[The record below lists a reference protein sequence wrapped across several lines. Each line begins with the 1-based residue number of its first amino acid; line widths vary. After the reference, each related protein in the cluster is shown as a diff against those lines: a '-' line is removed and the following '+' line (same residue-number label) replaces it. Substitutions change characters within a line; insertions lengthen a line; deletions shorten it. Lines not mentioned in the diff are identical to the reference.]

1 MPLILNIMIYY
12 VFYYTPGDSMD
23 GSLLLLLMTIV
34 PALFGVVCYLVPGY
48 EIKKYVVILC
58 AIVLTVASLLVL
70 SGGSQQLTVES
81 IGLAGLS
88 VPLSPIILVLDYLL
102 LLAFLWYGIKDK
114 EYKAVLLVILQ
125 LIPLTYFEFFMPKA
139 AHAGAGTFVLDQ
151 LAIVMCL
158 IVSIIGSL
166 ILIYS
171 IGYMKEEKHVSSF
184 FLVMMVF
191 LGDMNALMFANDLVW
206 LFFFWEVTTLCSF
219 LLIRHYRDDVSIEAS
234 DRALWMNL
242 LGGVALIC
250 GIVLI
255 ESSYG
260 TTFLSELANLKAGL
274 PGFLSFLPAAAVAL
288 PFALLAFGAFTKSAL
303 IPFNSWLTGAM
314 VAPTPVSALLHSSTM
329 VNAGVYLLIRLAPLI
344 IGTFLSTMIA
354 VIGGFSFMF
363 CALLALSQTDSKR
376 ILAYSTISYL
386 GLIAM
391 CTGINTGLALTAAVA
406 LLVFHAVSKGL
417 LFLCVGE
424 VQHDTGARDIESMEG
439 LVTRMPL
446 VAYIMVIGLISLMA
460 PPFGVFVGKW
470 LAFQSVSTF
479 TSISLSLIDIF
490 FIIFGSIFSVFYY
503 SRWAGKLLATKPF
516 SEGKPAHHEWYME
529 LPLIVLVLGV
539 FVTVALTTFFF
550 SNLINLPPVYG
561 TEPSKLVMGW
571 SIQSAI
577 GGFSPLGFL
586 VIFLIIILVPVLV
599 IRVPKTAVTHTYAC
613 GTGEEPELGGGYFQS
628 MIGESVLLKYL
639 DPIGILLMVA
649 LLVAA
654 VI

>member
-1 MPLILNIMIYY
+1 
-12 VFYYTPGDSMD
+12 MD
-23 GSLLLLLMTIV
+23 VSLLLLLMTMV
-34 PALFGVVCYLVPGY
+34 PALLGIVCYLIPGY
-48 EIKKYVVILC
+48 ELKKYVVILC
-58 AIVLTVASLLVL
+58 SLVLTVASLLL
-70 SGGSQQLTVES
+70 LYGGQQTLTAES
-81 IGLAGLS
+81 IGLGGFS
-88 VPLSPIILVLDYLL
+88 VPLSPIILVLDFLL
-102 LLAFLWYGIKDK
+102 LLTFIYFGIKDK
-114 EYKAVLLVILQ
+114 EYKAVLLAILQ
-125 LIPLTYFEFFMPKA
+125 LIPLAYFEFIMPKT
-139 AHAGAGTFVLDQ
+139 AHAGGVTFVVDN

-171 IGYMKEEKHVSSF
+171 IGYMKGDKRVSPF

-191 LGDMNALMFANDLVW
+191 LGDMNALIFANDLTW
-206 LFFFWEVTTLCSF
+206 MFFFWEVTTLCSF
-219 LLIRHYRDDVSIEAS
+219 LLIRHYHDDASIKAS

-242 LGGVALIC
+242 LGGVSLIC
-250 GIVLI
+250 GILLI
-255 ESSYG
+255 EASYG
-260 TTFLSELANLKAGL
+260 TTFLSELTGMKAGL
-274 PGFLSFLPAAAVAL
+274 PGFLSFLPAAAIAL
-288 PFALLAFGAFTKSAL
+288 PFAFMAFGAFTKSAL
-303 IPFNSWLTGAM
+303 MPFNSWLTGAM

-329 VNAGVYLLIRLAPLI
+329 VNAGVYLLIRIAPLI
-344 IGTFLSTMIA
+344 VGSLLSTIIA

-363 CALLALSQTDSKR
+363 CAFLAVSQTDTKR

-391 CTGINTGLALTAAVA
+391 CAGINTGLALTAAVA

-417 LFLCVGE
+417 MFLCVGE
-424 VQHDTGARDIESMEG
+424 VQHETGARDIDSMEG
-439 LVTRMPL
+439 LVNRMPL

-479 TSISLSLIDIF
+479 TSISLSLVDIF

-516 SEGKPAHHEWYME
+516 DAPKTSHHDWFME

-539 FVTVALTTFFF
+539 FVSVALTTIFFDK
-550 SNLINLPPVYG
+550 LINLPAVYG
-561 TEPSKLVMGW
+561 MEPSQLITGW
-571 SIQSAI
+571 TIQSAI

-586 VIFLIIILVPVLV
+586 IIFLIIILVPWIA

-613 GTGEEPELGGGYFQS
+613 GTGDEPELGGGFFQS
-628 MIGESVLLKYL
+628 MIGESVILKYL
-639 DPIGILLMVA
+639 DPVGVL
-649 LLVAA
+649 LLVALFIAA

>member
-1 MPLILNIMIYY
+1 
-12 VFYYTPGDSMD
+12 MD

-34 PALFGVVCYLVPGY
+34 PVLFGIVCYLIPGF
-48 EIKKYVVILC
+48 ELKKYVVILC
-58 AIVLTVASLLVL
+58 ALVLMVASLLVL
-70 SGGSQQLTVES
+70 SGGSQTLAVES
-81 IGLAGLS
+81 IGLVGLS
-88 VPLSPIILVLDYLL
+88 IPLSPVILVLDYLL
-102 LLAFLWYGIKDK
+102 LLTFLYFGFKDK
-114 EYKAVLLVILQ
+114 EYKAVVLAVLQ
-125 LIPLTYFEFFMPKA
+125 LIPLTYLEFFMPKA
-139 AHAGAGTFVLDQ
+139 AHSAAPTFVMDQ

-171 IGYMKEEKHVSSF
+171 IGYMKGDKHSSSF

-191 LGDMNALMFANDLVW
+191 LGDMNALVFANDMLW
-206 LFFFWEVTTLCSF
+206 LFFFWEVTTLSSF
-219 LLIRHYRDDVSIEAS
+219 LLIRHYRDEISIKAS
-234 DRALWMNL
+234 DKALWMNL
-242 LGGVALIC
+242 LGGVSLIC
-250 GIVLI
+250 GILLI
-255 ESSYG
+255 EASYG
-260 TTFLSELANLKAGL
+260 TTFLSELTGLKASL
-274 PGFLSFLPAAAVAL
+274 PGFLSFLPAAAIAL
-288 PFALLAFGAFTKSAL
+288 PFAFLAFGAFTKSAL
-303 IPFNSWLTGAM
+303 MPFNSWLTGAM

-329 VNAGVYLLIRLAPLI
+329 VNAGVYLLIRLAPFI
-344 IGTFLSTMIA
+344 VGTFLSTMIA

-363 CALLALSQTDSKR
+363 CALLALSQTDTKR

-391 CTGINTGLALTAAVA
+391 CTGINSGLALTAAVA

-417 LFLCVGE
+417 LFLCVGK
-424 VQHDTGARDIESMEG
+424 VQHDTGARDLDSMEG
-439 LVTRMPL
+439 LVARMPL

-479 TSISLSLIDIF
+479 TSISLSLLDIF

-503 SRWAGKLLATKPF
+503 ARWAGRLLATKPF
-516 SEGKPAHHEWYME
+516 AEPKSEHHEWYME

-539 FVTVALTTFFF
+539 FVTVALTTYFFT
-550 SNLINLPPVYG
+550 SLINLPAVYG
-561 TEPSKLVMGW
+561 TEPWQLVTGW

-586 VIFLIIILVPVLV
+586 IILMIIMIVPILA

-613 GTGEEPELGGGYFQS
+613 GTGDEPEIGGGFFQS
-628 MIGESVLLKYL
+628 VIGESVIFKYL
-639 DPIGILLMVA
+639 DPIGVLLMVA
-649 LLVAA
+649 LFIAA

>member
-1 MPLILNIMIYY
+1 
-12 VFYYTPGDSMD
+12 MD
-23 GSLLLLLMTIV
+23 GSLLLLSMTIV
-34 PALFGVVCYLVPGY
+34 PALFGIICYLAPGY
-48 EIKKYVVILC
+48 EVKKYVVILG

-70 SGGSQQLTVES
+70 SGGSQLITVES
-81 IGLAGLS
+81 IDLVGLS
-88 VPLSPIILVLDYLL
+88 IPISPIILVLDYLL
-102 LLAFLWYGIKDK
+102 LLTFLWYGWKDK
-114 EYKAVLLVILQ
+114 EYKAVLLAILQ
-125 LIPLTYFEFFMPKA
+125 LIPLTYLELFMPKA
-139 AHAGAGTFVLDQ
+139 AHAGASTFVMDQ
-151 LAIVMCL
+151 LAIVMGL

-171 IGYMKEEKHVSSF
+171 IGYMRGDKHASSF

-191 LGDMNALMFANDLVW
+191 LGDMNALVFANDLAW
-206 LFFFWEVTTLCSF
+206 MFFFWEVTTLCSF
-219 LLIRHYRDDVSIEAS
+219 LLIRHYRDEASIKAS

-242 LGGVALIC
+242 LGGVSLIC

-255 ESSYG
+255 EHVYG
-260 TTFLSELANLKAGL
+260 TTFLSEIASGAGQSL
-274 PGFLSFLPAAAVAL
+274 LPAGAIAL
-288 PFALLAFGAFTKSAL
+288 PFAFLAFGAFTKSAL
-303 IPFNSWLTGAM
+303 MPFNSWLTGAM

-329 VNAGVYLLIRLAPLI
+329 VNAGVYLLIRLAPFI
-344 IGTFLSTMIA
+344 IGSYVSTMIA

-417 LFLCVGE
+417 LFLCVGK
-424 VQHDTGARDIESMEG
+424 VQHDIGARDIESMEG
-439 LVTRMPL
+439 LVARMPL

-479 TSISLSLIDIF
+479 TSISLSLVDIF

-516 SEGKPAHHEWYME
+516 TEIKPEHHEWYME
-529 LPLIVLVLGV
+529 LPLIVLGLGV
-539 FVTVALTTFFF
+539 FVTVALTTLFF
-550 SNLINLPPVYG
+550 SSLISLPPVYG
-561 TEPSKLVMGW
+561 IEPSKLVTGW

-586 VIFLIIILVPVLV
+586 IVFLIIILVPVV
-599 IRVPKTAVTHTYAC
+599 AIKVPKAAITHTYAC
-613 GTGEEPELGGGYFQS
+613 GTGEEPELGGGYFQDI
-628 MIGESVLLKYL
+628 IGEGVSLKYL
-639 DPIGILLMVA
+639 DPVGVLLMIA
-649 LLVAA
+649 LFAAA

>member
-1 MPLILNIMIYY
+1 MNYICL
-12 VFYYTPGDSMD
+12 VCAMD
-23 GSLLLLLMTIV
+23 GLLLVSLTI
-34 PALFGVVCYLVPGY
+34 LVPVVFGILSYLAPGY
-48 EIKKYVVILC
+48 NLKKYAVILC
-58 AIVLTVASLLVL
+58 ALALSVAALLIL
-70 SGGSQQLTVES
+70 YNGPPADPAGQPTVES
-81 IGLAGLS
+81 INLGITLS
-88 VPLSPIILVLDYLL
+88 VSTIILVLDYLL
-102 LLAFLWYGIKDK
+102 LLAFLYFGWKDK
-114 EYKAVLLVILQ
+114 DYKILGLAAIQ
-125 LIPLTYFEFFMPKA
+125 LALLTYLEFFAGGSVA
-139 AHAGAGTFVLDQ
+139 AASTFFIDDLSV
-151 LAIVMCL
+151 VMCL

-171 IGYMKEEKHVSSF
+171 IGYMKGDKNVSSF
-184 FLVMMVF
+184 FLIMMVF
-191 LGDMNALMFANDLVW
+191 LGDMNALVFANDLVW
-206 LFFFWEVTTLCSF
+206 MFFFWEVTTLCSF
-219 LLIRHYRDDVSIEAS
+219 LLIRHYRDDASIKAS

-255 ESSYG
+255 ESSCG
-260 TTFLSELANLKAGL
+260 TTFLSELAGAKATL
-274 PGFLSFLPAAAVAL
+274 PGFLSSLPAAAIAM

-303 IPFNSWLTGAM
+303 MPFNSWLTGAM

-329 VNAGVYLLIRLAPLI
+329 VNAGVYLLIRLAPFI
-344 IGTFLSTMIA
+344 VGTFLSQTIA
-354 VIGGFSFMF
+354 VIGGFTFMC

-391 CTGINTGLALTAAVA
+391 CTGINTALALTAAVA

-424 VQHDTGARDIESMEG
+424 VQHETGARDIESMEG
-439 LVTRMPL
+439 LVSRMPL

-479 TSISLSLIDIF
+479 TSIGLSLIDIF

-516 SEGKPAHHEWYME
+516 TEAKPAHHEWYME

-550 SNLINLPPVYG
+550 NSLINLPPVYG
-561 TEPSKLVMGW
+561 SEPSKLISGW

-586 VIFLIIILVPVLV
+586 AIFLIILLVPVLA
-599 IRVPKTAVTHTYAC
+599 IRVPKTAITHTYAC
-613 GTGEEPELGGGYFQS
+613 GTGEEPELGGGYFQNA
-628 MIGESVLLKYL
+628 IGEGVLLKYL
-639 DPIGILLMVA
+639 DPIGILLMAA
-649 LLVAA
+649 LFVAA

>member
-1 MPLILNIMIYY
+1 
-12 VFYYTPGDSMD
+12 
-23 GSLLLLLMTIV
+23 MTIV
-34 PALFGVVCYLVPGY
+34 PALFGIICYLAPGY
-48 EIKKYVVILC
+48 EVKKYVVILG

-70 SGGSQQLTVES
+70 SGGSQLITVES
-81 IGLAGLS
+81 IDLVGLS
-88 VPLSPIILVLDYLL
+88 IPISPIILVLDYLL
-102 LLAFLWYGIKDK
+102 LLTFLWYGWKDK
-114 EYKAVLLVILQ
+114 EYKAVLLAILQ
-125 LIPLTYFEFFMPKA
+125 LIPLTYLEVFMPKA
-139 AHAGAGTFVLDQ
+139 AHAGASTFVMDQ
-151 LAIVMCL
+151 LAIVMGL

-171 IGYMKEEKHVSSF
+171 IGYMRGDKHASSF

-191 LGDMNALMFANDLVW
+191 LGDMNALVFANDLAW
-206 LFFFWEVTTLCSF
+206 MFFFWEVTTLCSF
-219 LLIRHYRDDVSIEAS
+219 LLIRHYRDEASIKAS

-242 LGGVALIC
+242 LGGVSLIC

-255 ESSYG
+255 EHVYG
-260 TTFLSELANLKAGL
+260 TTFLSEIASGAGQSL
-274 PGFLSFLPAAAVAL
+274 LPAGAIAL
-288 PFALLAFGAFTKSAL
+288 PFAFLAFGAFTKSAL
-303 IPFNSWLTGAM
+303 MPFNSWLTGAM

-329 VNAGVYLLIRLAPLI
+329 VNAGVYLLIRLAPFI
-344 IGTFLSTMIA
+344 IGSYVSTMIA

-391 CTGINTGLALTAAVA
+391 CTGINTGLALTEAVA

-417 LFLCVGE
+417 LFLCVGK
-424 VQHDTGARDIESMEG
+424 VQHDIGARDIESMEG
-439 LVTRMPL
+439 LVARMPL
-446 VAYIMVIGLISLMA
+446 VAYIMVVGLISLMA

-479 TSISLSLIDIF
+479 TSISLSLVDIF

-516 SEGKPAHHEWYME
+516 TEIKPEHHEWYME
-529 LPLIVLVLGV
+529 LPLIVLGLGV
-539 FVTVALTTFFF
+539 FVTVALTTLFF
-550 SNLINLPPVYG
+550 SSLISLPPVYG
-561 TEPSKLVMGW
+561 LEPSKLVTDW

-586 VIFLIIILVPVLV
+586 IIFLIIILVPVV
-599 IRVPKTAVTHTYAC
+599 AIRVPKTAITHTYSC
-613 GTGEEPELGGGYFQS
+613 GTGEEPELGGGYFQDI
-628 MIGESVLLKYL
+628 IGEGVSLKYL
-639 DPIGILLMVA
+639 DPVGVLLMIA
-649 LLVAA
+649 LFVAA

>member
-1 MPLILNIMIYY
+1 
-12 VFYYTPGDSMD
+12 MD
-23 GSLLLLLMTIV
+23 GSLLLLSMTIV
-34 PALFGVVCYLVPGY
+34 PALLGIICYLAPGY
-48 EIKKYVVILC
+48 EVKKYVVILC

-70 SGGSQQLTVES
+70 SGGAQVIAAES
-81 IGLAGLS
+81 IDMAG
-88 VPLSPIILVLDYLL
+88 VGIPISPIILVLDYLL
-102 LLAFLWYGIKDK
+102 MLTFLWYGWKDK

-125 LIPLTYFEFFMPKA
+125 LIPLTYLEFFVQKA
-139 AHAGAGTFVLDQ
+139 ASVGAATFVMDK
-151 LAIVMCL
+151 LAIVMGL

-171 IGYMKEEKHVSSF
+171 IGYMRGDKRVSSF
-184 FLVMMVF
+184 FLVMMLF
-191 LGDMNALMFANDLVW
+191 LGDMNALVFTNDLAW
-206 LFFFWEVTTLCSF
+206 MFFFWEVTTLCSF
-219 LLIRHYRDDVSIEAS
+219 LLIRHYGDEASIRAS

-242 LGGVALIC
+242 LGGVSLIC

-255 ESSYG
+255 EHIYG
-260 TTFLSELANLKAGL
+260 TTFLSEISSAAGQ
-274 PGFLSFLPAAAVAL
+274 GVLSFLPAGAIAL
-288 PFALLAFGAFTKSAL
+288 PFAFLAFGAFTKSAL
-303 IPFNSWLTGAM
+303 MPFNSWLTGAM

-329 VNAGVYLLIRLAPLI
+329 VNAGVYLLIRLAPFI
-344 IGTFLSTMIA
+344 IGSYVSTMIA

-417 LFLCVGE
+417 MFLCVGK

-439 LVTRMPL
+439 LVARMPL
-446 VAYIMVIGLISLMA
+446 VAYIMVVGLISLMA

-479 TSISLSLIDIF
+479 TSISLSLVDIF

-516 SEGKPAHHEWYME
+516 TEVRPEHHEWYTE
-529 LPLIVLVLGV
+529 LPLIVLGLGV

-550 SNLINLPPVYG
+550 SSLISLPPAYG
-561 TEPSKLVMGW
+561 VEPSKLVTGW
-571 SIQSAI
+571 SIHSAL

-586 VIFLIIILVPVLV
+586 IVFLIIILVPVLA
-599 IRVPKTAVTHTYAC
+599 IRVPRTAITHTYAC
-613 GTGEEPELGGGYFQS
+613 GTGEEPELGGGYFQDI
-628 MIGESVLLKYL
+628 IGEGVSLKYL
-639 DPIGILLMVA
+639 DPAGVLLMIA
-649 LLVAA
+649 LFAAA

>member
-1 MPLILNIMIYY
+1 
-12 VFYYTPGDSMD
+12 MD
-23 GSLLLLLMTIV
+23 GSLLLLLMTV
-34 PALFGVVCYLVPGY
+34 LPALFGIVCYLIPGF
-48 EIKKYVVILC
+48 ELKKYVVILC
-58 AIVLTVASLLVL
+58 ALVLTVASLLVL
-70 SGGSQQLTVES
+70 SGGAQTLSVES
-81 IGLAGLS
+81 IGLGGLS
-88 VPLSPIILVLDYLL
+88 VPLSPVILVLDYLL
-102 LLAFLWYGIKDK
+102 LLTFLYFGIKDK
-114 EYKAVLLVILQ
+114 EYKAVLLAILQ
-125 LIPLTYFEFFMPKA
+125 LIPLTYLEFFMPKA
-139 AHAGAGTFVLDQ
+139 EHAAGTTFVMDN

-166 ILIYS
+166 ILVYS
-171 IGYMKEEKHVSSF
+171 VGYMKGDKRASPF
-184 FLVMMVF
+184 FLIMMVF
-191 LGDMNALMFANDLVW
+191 LGDMNALVFANDLTW
-206 LFFFWEVTTLCSF
+206 MFFFWEVTTLCSF
-219 LLIRHYRDDVSIEAS
+219 LLIRHYHDEASIKAS

-260 TTFLSELANLKAGL
+260 TMFLSELTGAKATL
-274 PGFLSFLPAAAVAL
+274 PGFLSFLPASAALL
-288 PFALLAFGAFTKSAL
+288 PFALMAFGAFTKSAL
-303 IPFNSWLTGAM
+303 MPFNSWLTGAM

-329 VNAGVYLLIRLAPLI
+329 VNAGVYLLIRIAPLI
-344 IGTFLSTMIA
+344 VGSFLSTLIA

-363 CALLALSQTDSKR
+363 CALLALSQTDTKR

-406 LLVFHAVSKGL
+406 LLMFHAVSKGL

-424 VQHDTGARDIESMEG
+424 VQHETGARDIESMEG
-439 LVTRMPL
+439 LVNRMPL

-479 TSISLSLIDIF
+479 TTISLSLLDIF

-516 SEGKPAHHEWYME
+516 EAPKKGHHDWFME

-539 FVTVALTTFFF
+539 FVTVALSTLFF
-550 SNLINLPPVYG
+550 SSLVSLPPVYG
-561 TEPSKLVMGW
+561 EQPLHIGW
-571 SIQSAI
+571 DIQSAI

-586 VIFLIIILVPVLV
+586 ILFLIILLVPMAA
-599 IRVPKTAVTHTYAC
+599 IKVPKTAVTHTYAC
-613 GTGEEPELGGGYFQS
+613 GTGEEPEVGGSYFQNI
-628 MIGESVLLKYL
+628 IGESVIMKYL
-639 DPIGILLMVA
+639 DPLGVL
-649 LLVAA
+649 LLVALFIAA

>member
-1 MPLILNIMIYY
+1 
-12 VFYYTPGDSMD
+12 
-23 GSLLLLLMTIV
+23 MTIV
-34 PALFGVVCYLVPGY
+34 PALFGIICYLAPGY
-48 EIKKYVVILC
+48 EVKKYVVILG

-70 SGGSQQLTVES
+70 SGGSQLITVES
-81 IGLAGLS
+81 IDLVGLS
-88 VPLSPIILVLDYLL
+88 IPISPIILVLDYLL
-102 LLAFLWYGIKDK
+102 LLTFLWYGWKDK
-114 EYKAVLLVILQ
+114 EYKAVLLAILQ
-125 LIPLTYFEFFMPKA
+125 LIPLTYLELFMPKA
-139 AHAGAGTFVLDQ
+139 AHAGASTFVMDQ
-151 LAIVMCL
+151 LAIVMGL

-171 IGYMKEEKHVSSF
+171 IGYMRGDKHASSF

-191 LGDMNALMFANDLVW
+191 LGDMNALVFANDLAW
-206 LFFFWEVTTLCSF
+206 MFFFWEVTTLCSF
-219 LLIRHYRDDVSIEAS
+219 LLIRHYRDEASIKAS

-242 LGGVALIC
+242 LGGVSLIC

-255 ESSYG
+255 EHVYG
-260 TTFLSELANLKAGL
+260 TTFLSEIASGAGQSL
-274 PGFLSFLPAAAVAL
+274 LPAGAIAL
-288 PFALLAFGAFTKSAL
+288 PFAFLAFGAFTKSAL
-303 IPFNSWLTGAM
+303 MPFNSWLTGAM

-329 VNAGVYLLIRLAPLI
+329 VNAGVYLLIRLAPFI
-344 IGTFLSTMIA
+344 IGSYVSTMIA

-417 LFLCVGE
+417 LFLCVGK
-424 VQHDTGARDIESMEG
+424 VQHDIGARDIESMEG
-439 LVTRMPL
+439 LVARMPL

-479 TSISLSLIDIF
+479 TSISLSLVDIF

-516 SEGKPAHHEWYME
+516 TEIKPEHHEWYME
-529 LPLIVLVLGV
+529 LPLIVLGLGV
-539 FVTVALTTFFF
+539 FVTVALTTLFF
-550 SNLINLPPVYG
+550 SSLISLPPVYG
-561 TEPSKLVMGW
+561 IEPSKLVTGW

-586 VIFLIIILVPVLV
+586 IVFLIIILVPVV
-599 IRVPKTAVTHTYAC
+599 AIKVPKAAITHTYAC
-613 GTGEEPELGGGYFQS
+613 GTGEEPELGGGYFQDI
-628 MIGESVLLKYL
+628 IGEGVSLKYL
-639 DPIGILLMVA
+639 DPVGVLLMIA
-649 LLVAA
+649 LFAAA

>member
-1 MPLILNIMIYY
+1 
-12 VFYYTPGDSMD
+12 MD

-34 PALFGVVCYLVPGY
+34 PALFGIVCYLIPGF
-48 EIKKYVVILC
+48 ELKKYVVILC
-58 AIVLTVASLLVL
+58 ALVLTVASLLVL
-70 SGGSQQLTVES
+70 AGGQQTLSVES
-81 IGLAGLS
+81 IGLGGLS
-88 VPLSPIILVLDYLL
+88 VPLSPIIVLLDFLL
-102 LLAFLWYGIKDK
+102 LLTFLYFGLKDK
-114 EYKAVLLVILQ
+114 EYKAALLAVLQ
-125 LIPLTYFEFFMPKA
+125 AIPLIYIEFMAPKTA
-139 AHAGAGTFVLDQ
+139 STGASTFVLDN

-166 ILIYS
+166 ILVYS
-171 IGYMKEEKHVSSF
+171 VGYMKGDKRASPF
-184 FLVMMVF
+184 FLIIMVF
-191 LGDMNALMFANDLVW
+191 LGDMNALVFANDLMW
-206 LFFFWEVTTLCSF
+206 LLFFWEVTTLCSF
-219 LLIRHYRDDVSIEAS
+219 LLIRHYHDDASIKAS

-242 LGGVALIC
+242 LGGFSLIC

-260 TTFLSELANLKAGL
+260 TTFLSELVNMKASL
-274 PGFLSFLPAAAVAL
+274 PGFLSFLPATALVL
-288 PFALLAFGAFTKSAL
+288 PFAFLAFGAFTKSAL
-303 IPFNSWLTGAM
+303 MPFNSWLTGAM

-329 VNAGVYLLIRLAPLI
+329 VNAGVYLLIRLAPFI
-344 IGTFLSTMIA
+344 VGSFLSTFIA

-363 CALLALSQTDSKR
+363 CALLALSQTDTKR

-391 CTGINTGLALTAAVA
+391 CTGINTGLAITAAVA

-424 VQHDTGARDIESMEG
+424 VQHETGARDLESMEG
-439 LVTRMPL
+439 LVNRMPL

-479 TSISLSLIDIF
+479 SSISLSLVDIF

-503 SRWAGKLLATKPF
+503 ARWAGRLLATKPF
-516 SEGKPAHHEWYME
+516 ETAKKEHHDWYME
-529 LPLIVLVLGV
+529 LPLIVLTLGV

-550 SNLINLPPVYG
+550 NSLVNLPAVYG
-561 TEPSKLVMGW
+561 TEPSKLIMGW
-571 SIQSAI
+571 NIQSAI

-586 VIFLIIILVPVLV
+586 IIFLIILLVPLV
-599 IRVPKTAVTHTYAC
+599 AIRVPKTAVTHTYAC
-613 GTGEEPELGGGYFQS
+613 GTGEEPEIGGGYFQS
-628 MIGESVLLKYL
+628 LVGESILLKYL
-639 DPIGILLMVA
+639 DPLGVLLLIV
-649 LLVAA
+649 LFIAA

>member
-1 MPLILNIMIYY
+1 MLHSRLVY
-12 VFYYTPGDSMD
+12 FMD
-23 GSLLLLLMTIV
+23 GSLLLLLVTLV
-34 PALFGVVCYLVPGY
+34 PALFGIVCYLVPGFQM
-48 EIKKYVVILC
+48 KKYVVILC
-58 AIVLTVASLLVL
+58 ALALTVASLLVL
-70 SGGSQQLTVES
+70 YGGSFNLAVES
-81 IGLAGLS
+81 IDLAGISISLS
-88 VPLSPIILVLDYLL
+88 SIILVLDYLL
-102 LLAFLWYGIKDK
+102 LLTFLYFGIKDK
-114 EYKAVLLVILQ
+114 EYKAVALAVLQ
-125 LIPLTYFEFFMPKA
+125 MIPLTYLEFIMPKVTPA
-139 AHAGAGTFVLDQ
+139 LSNTFVIDQ

-171 IGYMKEEKHVSSF
+171 IGYMKGDKNVSSF
-184 FLVMMVF
+184 FLIMMIF
-191 LGDMNALMFANDLVW
+191 LGDMNALVFANELTW

-219 LLIRHYRDDVSIEAS
+219 LLIRHYRDEISIKAS
-234 DRALWMNL
+234 DRALWMNM
-242 LGGVALIC
+242 LGGLALIL

-255 ESSYG
+255 EYAFKA
-260 TTFLSELANLKAGL
+260 TTFSGIISTAAAGQNIAAL
-274 PGFLSFLPAAAVAL
+274 LPAGAIAL

-303 IPFNSWLTGAM
+303 MPFNSWMTGAM

-344 IGTFLSTMIA
+344 VGTYLSTMIA

-363 CALLALSQTDSKR
+363 CALLAFSQTDSKR

-417 LFLCVGE
+417 LFLCVGKIF
-424 VQHDTGARDIESMEG
+424 HDTNARDIESMEG
-439 LVTRMPL
+439 LVTKMPL

-479 TSISLSLIDIF
+479 SSISLSLVDIF

-516 SEGKPAHHEWYME
+516 EEVKHEHREWYME
-529 LPLIVLVLGV
+529 FPLIVLVVGV

-550 SNLINLPPVYG
+550 NNLINLPAVYG
-561 TEPSKLVMGW
+561 TEPSQLVSGW

-586 VIFLIIILVPVLV
+586 IAFLIIILVPV
-599 IRVPKTAVTHTYAC
+599 IAIKVPKKALTHTYAC
-613 GTGEEPELGGGYFQS
+613 GTGEEPELGGGYFQNL
-628 MIGESVLLKYL
+628 IGENVILKYL
-639 DPIGILLMVA
+639 DPIGVILLIA
-649 LLVAA
+649 LFVAA

>member
-1 MPLILNIMIYY
+1 
-12 VFYYTPGDSMD
+12 MD

-34 PALFGVVCYLVPGY
+34 PALFGIVCYLIPGF
-48 EIKKYVVILC
+48 ELKKYVVILC
-58 AIVLTVASLLVL
+58 ALVLMVASLLVL
-70 SGGSQQLTVES
+70 TGGAQTLSVES
-81 IGLAGLS
+81 IGLGGLS
-88 VPLSPIILVLDYLL
+88 MPLSPVILVLDYLL
-102 LLAFLWYGIKDK
+102 LLTFLYFGIKDK
-114 EYKAVLLVILQ
+114 EYKAVLLAILQ
-125 LIPLTYFEFFMPKA
+125 LIPLTYLEFFMPKA
-139 AHAGAGTFVLDQ
+139 EHAAGITFVMDN

-171 IGYMKEEKHVSSF
+171 VGYMKGDRRASPF
-184 FLVMMVF
+184 FLIMMVF
-191 LGDMNALMFANDLVW
+191 LGDMNALVFANDLTW
-206 LFFFWEVTTLCSF
+206 MFFFWEVTTLCSF
-219 LLIRHYRDDVSIEAS
+219 LLIRHYHDEASIKAS

-242 LGGVALIC
+242 LGGVSLIC

-260 TTFLSELANLKAGL
+260 TMFLSELSGMKATL
-274 PGFLSFLPAAAVAL
+274 PGFLSFLPASAALL
-288 PFALLAFGAFTKSAL
+288 PFAFMAFGAFTKSAL
-303 IPFNSWLTGAM
+303 MPFNSWLTGAM

-329 VNAGVYLLIRLAPLI
+329 VNAGVYLLIRIAPLI
-344 IGTFLSTMIA
+344 VGSFLSTLIA

-363 CALLALSQTDSKR
+363 CALLALSQTDTKR

-406 LLVFHAVSKGL
+406 LLMFHAVSKGL

-424 VQHDTGARDIESMEG
+424 VQHETGARDIESMEG
-439 LVTRMPL
+439 LVNRMPL

-479 TSISLSLIDIF
+479 TTISLSLLDIF

-503 SRWAGKLLATKPF
+503 ARWAGKLLATKPF
-516 SEGKPAHHEWYME
+516 EAPKKEHHDWFME

-539 FVTVALTTFFF
+539 FVTVALSTLFF
-550 SNLINLPPVYG
+550 SSLITLPSVYG
-561 TEPSKLVMGW
+561 SGPIEIGW

-586 VIFLIIILVPVLV
+586 ILFLIILLVPLV
-599 IRVPKTAVTHTYAC
+599 AIRVPKTAVTHTYAC
-613 GTGEEPELGGGYFQS
+613 GTGEEPEIGGGYFQS
-628 MIGESVLLKYL
+628 IIGESVVLKYL
-639 DPIGILLMVA
+639 DPVGVL
-649 LLVAA
+649 LLVALFIAA